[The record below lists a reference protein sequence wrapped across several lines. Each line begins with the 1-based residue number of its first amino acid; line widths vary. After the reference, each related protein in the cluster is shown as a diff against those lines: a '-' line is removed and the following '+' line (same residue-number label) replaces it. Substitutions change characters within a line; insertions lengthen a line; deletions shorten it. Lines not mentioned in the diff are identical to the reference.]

1 MNNKLILKKY
11 IREILINELKFD
23 TDSDADFFSTKKDNF
38 LTKFLKK
45 LKTAIIPKEKQRDR
59 DRDRDSDSDSDSDSP
74 RTSFLDSFSDSF
86 SLPDDAV
93 DSAKKITKKW
103 IEEIEDL
110 EEKSFDD
117 QTINMLYSAAEQTY
131 IKFFKKYK
139 NSKKAVTMTKKT
151 LDAWYLK
158 MKNDS

>member
-1 MNNKLILKKY
+1 MNNNLILKKY

-23 TDSDADFFSTKKDNF
+23 SDSDADFFNTKKDNF

-45 LKTAIIPKEKQRDR
+45 LKTAIIPKEKR
-59 DRDRDSDSDSDSDSP
+59 RDSDSDSDSDSP

-86 SLPDDAV
+86 SLPDDAI

-110 EEKSFDD
+110 EEKSLDD
-117 QTINMLYSAAEQTY
+117 ETVDMLYAAAEQAY
-131 IKFFKKYK
+131 IKFFKQYK
-139 NSKKAVTMTKKT
+139 NSKKAITMTKKT

-158 MKNDS
+158 MKNGS

>member
-1 MNNKLILKKY
+1 MNNNLILKKY

-23 TDSDADFFSTKKDNF
+23 SDSDADFFNTKKDNF

-45 LKTAIIPKEKQRDR
+45 LKTAIIPKEKRRDR
-59 DRDRDSDSDSDSDSP
+59 DEDPSSSRG
-74 RTSFLDSFSDSF
+74 SFLDSFSDSF
-86 SLPDDAV
+86 SLPDDAI

-110 EEKSFDD
+110 EEKSLDD
-117 QTINMLYSAAEQTY
+117 ETVDMLYAAAEQAY
-131 IKFFKKYK
+131 IKFFKQYK
-139 NSKKAVTMTKKT
+139 NSKKAITMTKKT

-158 MKNDS
+158 MKNGS